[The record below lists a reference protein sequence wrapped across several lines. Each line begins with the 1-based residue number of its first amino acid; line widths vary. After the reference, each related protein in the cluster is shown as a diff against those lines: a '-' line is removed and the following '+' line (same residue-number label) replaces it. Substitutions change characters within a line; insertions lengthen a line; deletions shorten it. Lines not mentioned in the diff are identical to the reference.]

1 MIREIVLLP
10 SHPNGDSAKGR
21 PDPLWVL
28 SQVAWR
34 VAQKRV
40 AARKLEAMK
49 HKKATGAN
57 MTKGETNLRH
67 GEGA

>member
-10 SHPNGDSAKGR
+10 SDPNDDNKAR

-28 SQVAWR
+28 AQVAWR
-34 VAQKRV
+34 VAQKRI
-40 AARKLEAMK
+40 AAQNFADGW
-49 HKKATGAN
+49 HNPAAGSSVIPS
-57 MTKGETNLRH
+57 ETNLRH

>member
-10 SHPNGDSAKGR
+10 SDPNDDNKAR

-28 SQVAWR
+28 AQVAWR
-34 VAQKRV
+34 VAQKRIAAQSRGDDWHDCV
-40 AARKLEAMK
+40 AASNV
-49 HKKATGAN
+49 TPS
-57 MTKGETNLRH
+57 ETDLRH